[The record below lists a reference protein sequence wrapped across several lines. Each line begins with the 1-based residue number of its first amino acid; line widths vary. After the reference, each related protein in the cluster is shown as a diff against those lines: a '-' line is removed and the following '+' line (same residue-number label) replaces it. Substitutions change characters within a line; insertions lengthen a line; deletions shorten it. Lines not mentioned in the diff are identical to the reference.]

1 MIQFKKMINIEK
13 ADDLLGISLN
23 NILSYRKMDKD
34 YIELVNNW
42 NKKIIIE
49 IEKFYSVEVIFEG
62 NEIKFKIDN
71 LDKKVDLK
79 VKMSLKTLLEIAYG
93 RINPINAVLKGKV
106 KMKGMFRVGTVLK
119 FLKIFVNSMKMVAS
133 QPNQNYY
140 ELNKET
146 R

>member
-1 MIQFKKMINIEK
+1 MLNIEK

-23 NILSYRKMDKD
+23 NILSHRIKDKE
-34 YIELVNNW
+34 YIKLVNNW

-49 IEKFYSVEVIFEG
+49 VEKFYPVEVIFNG

-71 LDKKVDLK
+71 FDKKVDLK
-79 VKMSLKTLLEIAYG
+79 VKMSLDTLLDIAYG
-93 RINPINAVLKGKV
+93 RINPVIAVIKGKV
-106 KMKGMFRVGTVLK
+106 KMKGILRIRIVLK
-119 FLKIFVNSMKMVAS
+119 FLKIFVNSMKMIAA
-133 QPNQNYY
+133 QPNLKYY

>member
-1 MIQFKKMINIEK
+1 MINIEK

-79 VKMSLKTLLEIAYG
+79 VKMSLKTLLEIAHG

>member
-1 MIQFKKMINIEK
+1 MLNIEK

-23 NILSYRKMDKD
+23 NILSHRKMDKD

-49 IEKFYSVEVIFEG
+49 VERFYPVEVIFEG
-62 NEIKFKIDN
+62 NEVKFKIDDF
-71 LDKKVDLK
+71 DKEVDLK
-79 VKMSLKTLLEIAYG
+79 VKMSLDTLLEIAYG
-93 RINPINAVLKGKV
+93 RINPIIAVIKGKV
-106 KMKGMFRVGTVLK
+106 KMKGMFKIGIVLK

-133 QPNQNYY
+133 QPNLKYY

>member
-1 MIQFKKMINIEK
+1 MIEIQK

-23 NILSYRKMDKD
+23 NILSYRKNDDDFIK
-34 YIELVNNW
+34 LVNGW
-42 NKKIIIE
+42 NKKILIE
-49 IEKFYSVEVIFEG
+49 VEKFYPIEVLFEG

-71 LDKKVDLK
+71 LDKKVDLII
-79 VKMSLKTLLEIAYG
+79 KMSLNTLLDISYG

-106 KMKGMFRVGTVLK
+106 KMKGMFRIGTVLR
-119 FLKIFVNSMKMVAS
+119 FLKIFVKSLKMVAS
-133 QPNQNYY
+133 QPNLNYY

>member
-1 MIQFKKMINIEK
+1 MINIEK

-23 NILSYRKMDKD
+23 NILSYRRKDED
-34 YIELVNNW
+34 YIKLVTNW
-42 NKKIIIE
+42 NKKITIE
-49 IEKFYSVEVIFEG
+49 IEKFYPVEVIFDG
-62 NEIKFKIDN
+62 NEINFKIDN

-79 VKMSLKTLLEIAYG
+79 VKMSLDTLLEIAYG
-93 RINPINAVLKGKV
+93 RLNPINAVMKRKV
-106 KMKGMFRVGTVLK
+106 KIKGIIIK

-133 QPNQNYY
+133 QSNLNYY

>member
-1 MIQFKKMINIEK
+1 MINIEK

-49 IEKFYSVEVIFEG
+49 IEKFYSVEVIFDG

-71 LDKKVDLK
+71 FDKKVDLK
-79 VKMSLKTLLEIAYG
+79 VKMSLDTLLEIAY
-93 RINPINAVLKGKV
+93 RRLNPINAVLKGKV
-106 KMKGMFRVGTVLK
+106 KMKGMFRIGTVLK

>member
-1 MIQFKKMINIEK
+1 MIIIEK

-79 VKMSLKTLLEIAYG
+79 VKMSLKTLLEIAHG

>member
-1 MIQFKKMINIEK
+1 MIEIQK

-23 NILSYRKMDKD
+23 NILSYRKNDADFIK
-34 YIELVNNW
+34 LVNGW
-42 NKKIIIE
+42 NKKIVIE
-49 IEKFYSVEVIFEG
+49 VEKFYPIEVIFEG

-79 VKMSLKTLLEIAYG
+79 IKMSLNTLLDISYG
-93 RINPINAVLKGKV
+93 RINPINAVLKSKV

-119 FLKIFVNSMKMVAS
+119 FLKIFVKSMKMVAS
-133 QPNQNYY
+133 QPNLNYY

>member
-1 MIQFKKMINIEK
+1 MIEIEK

-23 NILSYRKMDKD
+23 NILSFRKNEEDFIK
-34 YIELVNNW
+34 LVTNW

-49 IEKFYSVEVIFEG
+49 IEKFYPVEVIFEG
-62 NEIKFKIDN
+62 NEIKFKIENIDN
-71 LDKKVDLK
+71 KVDLK
-79 VKMSLKTLLEIAYG
+79 VRMSLDTLLDIAYG
-93 RINPINAVLKGKV
+93 RINPINAVLKSKV
-106 KMKGMFRVGTVLK
+106 KMKGMIKFGTVIK

>member
-1 MIQFKKMINIEK
+1 MIEIQK

-23 NILSYRKMDKD
+23 NILSYRKNDDDFIK
-34 YIELVNNW
+34 LVNGW
-42 NKKIIIE
+42 NKKIVIE
-49 IEKFYSVEVIFEG
+49 VEKFYPIEVIFEG
-62 NEIKFKIDN
+62 NEIKFKINN

-79 VKMSLKTLLEIAYG
+79 IKMSLNTLLDISYG

-106 KMKGMFRVGTVLK
+106 KMKGMFRVGNVLK
-119 FLKIFVNSMKMVAS
+119 FLKIFVKSMKMVAS
-133 QPNQNYY
+133 QPNLNYY

>member
-1 MIQFKKMINIEK
+1 MLNIEK

-34 YIELVNNW
+34 FIGLVNNW

-49 IEKFYSVEVIFEG
+49 IEKFYPVEVVFDG
-62 NEIKFKIDN
+62 NEIKFKIDK

-79 VKMSLKTLLEIAYG
+79 VKMSLKSLLEIAYG
-93 RINPINAVLKGKV
+93 RLHPINAVLKGKV
-106 KMKGMFRVGTVLK
+106 KIKGNFRIGTVLK
-119 FLKIFVNSMKMVAS
+119 FLKIFVNSMRMVAS

>member
-1 MIQFKKMINIEK
+1 MINVEK

-23 NILSYRKMDKD
+23 NILSYRKNDED
-34 YIELVNNW
+34 YIKLVTNW

-49 IEKFYSVEVIFEG
+49 IEKFYSVEVIFDG

-71 LDKKVDLK
+71 FDKKVDLK
-79 VKMSLKTLLEIAYG
+79 VKMSLGTLLEIAYG
-93 RINPINAVLKGKV
+93 RINPIIAVIKGKV
-106 KMKGMFRVGTVLK
+106 KMKGIFRIGIVLK

-133 QPNQNYY
+133 QSNQNYY

>member
-1 MIQFKKMINIEK
+1 MINIEK

-23 NILSYRKMDKD
+23 NILSYRKKDKD
-34 YIELVNNW
+34 YIKLVTNW

-49 IEKFYSVEVIFEG
+49 IEKFYAVEVIFDG

-71 LDKKVDLK
+71 LDRKVDLK
-79 VKMSLKTLLEIAYG
+79 VKMSLDTLLDIAYE
-93 RINPINAVLKGKV
+93 RLNPINAVLKGKV
-106 KMKGMFRVGTVLK
+106 KMKGVFKIGIVLK
-119 FLKIFVNSMKMVAS
+119 FLKIFVTSMKLVAS
-133 QPNQNYY
+133 QSNLKYY

>member
-1 MIQFKKMINIEK
+1 MIEIEK

-23 NILSYRKMDKD
+23 NILSFRKNEEDFIK
-34 YIELVNNW
+34 LVTNW

-49 IEKFYSVEVIFEG
+49 IEKFYPVEVIFEE
-62 NEIKFKIDN
+62 NEIKFKIENIDN
-71 LDKKVDLK
+71 KVDLK
-79 VKMSLKTLLEIAYG
+79 VRMSLDTLLDIAYG
-93 RINPINAVLKGKV
+93 RINPINAVLKSKV
-106 KMKGMFRVGTVLK
+106 KMKGMIKFGTVIK

>member
-1 MIQFKKMINIEK
+1 MIEIQK

-23 NILSYRKMDKD
+23 NVLSYRKSDDDFIK
-34 YIELVNNW
+34 LVNGW
-42 NKKIIIE
+42 NKKIVIE
-49 IEKFYSVEVIFEG
+49 VEKFYPIEVIFEG

-79 VKMSLKTLLEIAYG
+79 IKMSLNTLLDISYG
-93 RINPINAVLKGKV
+93 RINPISAVLKGKV
-106 KMKGMFRVGTVLK
+106 KMKGMFRLGTVLK
-119 FLKIFVNSMKMVAS
+119 FLKIFVKSMKMVAS
-133 QPNQNYY
+133 QPNLNYY

>member
-1 MIQFKKMINIEK
+1 MLNIEK

-34 YIELVNNW
+34 FIGLVNNW

-49 IEKFYSVEVIFEG
+49 IEKFYPVEVVFDG
-62 NEIKFKIDN
+62 NEIKFKIDK
-71 LDKKVDLK
+71 LDEKVDLK
-79 VKMSLKTLLEIAYG
+79 VKMSLKSLLEIAYA
-93 RINPINAVLKGKV
+93 RLNPINAVLKGKV
-106 KMKGMFRVGTVLK
+106 KIKGMFRIGIVLK
-119 FLKIFVNSMKMVAS
+119 FLKIFVNSMRMVAS

>member
-1 MIQFKKMINIEK
+1 MLNIEK

-34 YIELVNNW
+34 FIGLVNNW

-49 IEKFYSVEVIFEG
+49 IEKFYPVEVVFEG
-62 NEIKFKIDN
+62 NEIKFKIDK
-71 LDKKVDLK
+71 LDEKVDLK
-79 VKMSLKTLLEIAYG
+79 VKMSLKSLLEIAYG
-93 RINPINAVLKGKV
+93 RLNPINAVLKGKV
-106 KMKGMFRVGTVLK
+106 KIKGMFRIGIILK
-119 FLKIFVNSMKMVAS
+119 FLKIFVNSMRMVAS